1 LFSAPSAP
9 LRDILFRLMPA
20 YEFVALDARGRQEKG
35 LLEGD
40 TPRQV
45 RGMLRD
51 RGLTPLALHEVAE
64 TPVARQSLFQRG
76 GWSHTELT
84 LFTRQLATL
93 ARSGLPLDEAL
104 AAVAQQS
111 ERKNVKRVTLGV
123 RSGVIEGSTL
133 AQALGQFPSV
143 FPPLFRA
150 TIEAGEQ
157 SGKLDGVLER
167 LADYVE
173 RRQALQQKIMLA
185 AIYPAIMTV
194 VAVGVVALLLTYV
207 VPKVVS
213 VFADLDAKLPLLA
226 RGLIALSDFL
236 REYGLGILVAL
247 IAGAI
252 LFANAMRSD
261 PFKRRVH
268 RVMLELPL
276 VGRLTRGNNT
286 GRFTRTLGILFGSGV
301 PILDAMRIGTQVVSN
316 LPMREAIETAT
327 MRVREGASV
336 NRSLAESGLFPPI
349 TLHLIASGEASGRL
363 DDLLDR
369 AAEQQEREVETLVA
383 AMMGL
388 LEPALIVTMGG
399 IVFLIAL
406 AILLPIFDLNQLVK

>member
-1 LFSAPSAP
+1 
-9 LRDILFRLMPA
+9 MPA
-20 YEFVALDARGRQEKG
+20 YEFVALDPRGRQEKG

-51 RGLTPLALHEVAE
+51 RGLTPLSVQEVAE
-64 TPVARQSLFQRG
+64 NRASRSPLFQRG
-76 GWSHTELT
+76 GWSHADLS
-84 LFTRQLATL
+84 LFTRQLSTL

-104 AAVAQQS
+104 AAVAQQT
-111 ERKNVKRVTLGV
+111 ENKNVKRVVLGV
-123 RSGVIEGSTL
+123 RSGVVEGNALAVAL
-133 AQALGQFPSV
+133 AQFPTV

-150 TIEAGEQ
+150 TVEAGEQ

-173 RRQALQQKIMLA
+173 RRQALQQKVMVA
-185 AIYPAIMTV
+185 AIYPAFLVIFSLV
-194 VAVGVVALLLTYV
+194 VVTALLTYV
-207 VPKVVS
+207 VPKIVA
-213 VFADLDAKLPLLA
+213 VFADLDATLPALT
-226 RGLIALSDFL
+226 RWLIALSDFL
-236 REYGLGILVAL
+236 REYGLGLLVA
-247 IAGAI
+247 IVACAI

-268 RVMLELPL
+268 RLMLGLPL
-276 VGRLTRGNNT
+276 VGRLTRANNT

-301 PILDAMRIGTQVVSN
+301 PILDAMRIGTQVVTN

-327 MRVREGASV
+327 MRVREGATV

-349 TLHLIASGEASGRL
+349 MLHLIASGESSGRL
-363 DDLLDR
+363 DDMLDR
-369 AAEQQEREVETLVA
+369 AAEQQEREVETLIGALMA
-383 AMMGL
+383 ALG
-388 LEPALIVTMGG
+388 PALILVMGG
-399 IVFLIAL
+399 LVFGIVL

>member
-1 LFSAPSAP
+1 
-9 LRDILFRLMPA
+9 MPA
-20 YEFVALDARGRQEKG
+20 YEFTALDARGRQERG

-45 RGMLRD
+45 RGMLRE
-51 RGLTPLALHEVAE
+51 RGLTPLTLNEVAE
-64 TPVARQSLFQRG
+64 SPASRGTLFRGGG

-104 AAVAQQS
+104 AAVAQQT

-157 SGKLDGVLER
+157 SGKLDNVLER

-173 RRQALQQKIMLA
+173 RRQALQQKLMLA
-185 AIYPAIMTV
+185 AIYPAVLTF
-194 VAVGVVALLLTYV
+194 VAISVVALLLTYV
-207 VPKVVS
+207 VPKVVA
-213 VFADLDAKLPLLA
+213 VFADLDAQLPLLT
-226 RGLIALSDFL
+226 RLLIALSDFL
-236 REYGLGILVAL
+236 REYGLGILLALVAAV
-247 IAGAI
+247 IV
-252 LFANAMRSD
+252 FTNAMRSD
-261 PFKRRVH
+261 DFRRRVH
-268 RVMLELPL
+268 RLVLALPL
-276 VGRLTRGNNT
+276 VGRLTRGSNT

-301 PILDAMRIGTQVVSN
+301 PILDAMRIGTQVVAN

-327 MRVREGASV
+327 MRVREGAALSKA
-336 NRSLAESGLFPPI
+336 LAESKLFPPI
-349 TLHLIASGEASGRL
+349 TLHLIGSGEASGRL
-363 DDLLDR
+363 DDMLDR

-388 LEPALIVTMGG
+388 LEPLLIVTMGA
-399 IVFLIAL
+399 IVFAIVM

>member
-1 LFSAPSAP
+1 
-9 LRDILFRLMPA
+9 MPA
-20 YEFVALDARGRQEKG
+20 YEFTALDARGRQEKG

-45 RGMLRD
+45 RGMLRE
-51 RGLTPLALHEVAE
+51 RGLSPLTVQEVAE
-64 TPVARQSLFQRG
+64 NKATRRSFFQPG

-111 ERKNVKRVTLGV
+111 ESRRVKRITLGV
-123 RSGVIEGSTL
+123 RSEVVEGNSL
-133 AQALGQFPSV
+133 ALALGQFPSV

-185 AIYPAIMTV
+185 AIYPAMLTV
-194 VAVGVVALLLTYV
+194 VALGVVTLLLTYV
-207 VPKVVS
+207 VPKVVA
-213 VFADLDAKLPLLA
+213 VFADLDAQLPLLTRA
-226 RGLIALSDFL
+226 LISLSDFL
-236 REYGLGILVAL
+236 REYGLGLL
-247 IAGAI
+247 IIIVIGAF
-252 LFANAMRSD
+252 LFANAMRNND
-261 PFKRRVH
+261 FKRRVH
-268 RVMLELPL
+268 RFQLSLPL
-276 VGRLTRGNNT
+276 IGRLTRGTNT

-301 PILDAMRIGTQVVSN
+301 PILEAMRIGTQVVSN
-316 LPMREAIETAT
+316 QPMRDAVEAAT
-327 MRVREGASV
+327 LRVREGASL
-336 NRSLAESGLFPPI
+336 NKSMAESGLFPPI

-363 DDLLDR
+363 DDMLDR

-383 AMMGL
+383 ALMGL
-388 LEPALIVTMGG
+388 LEPALIVTMGLIVFG
-399 IVFLIAL
+399 IVM
-406 AILLPIFDLNQLVK
+406 AILLPIFDLNQLIK

>member
-1 LFSAPSAP
+1 
-9 LRDILFRLMPA
+9 MPA
-20 YEFVALDARGRQEKG
+20 YEFTALDARGKQERG

-51 RGLTPLALHEVAE
+51 RGLAPLTVNEVAE
-64 TPVARQSLFQRG
+64 APAAKRALFQRG
-76 GWSHTELT
+76 SGWGHADLS

-123 RSGVIEGSTL
+123 RSGVVEGRTL
-133 AQALGQFPSV
+133 AQALAEFPSV

-150 TIEAGEQ
+150 TIEAGES

-173 RRQALQQKIMLA
+173 KRQALQQKVLVA
-185 AIYPAIMTV
+185 AIYPAFLV
-194 VAVGVVALLLTYV
+194 VFSITIVTALLTYV
-207 VPKVVS
+207 VPKIVA
-213 VFADLDAKLPLLA
+213 VFADLDAELPLLT

-236 REYGLGILVAL
+236 REYGLGLLVL
-247 IAGAI
+247 IAAA
-252 LFANAMRSD
+252 LAFFAQALRNDDFR
-261 PFKRRVH
+261 RRVH
-268 RVMLELPL
+268 RFTLRLPL
-276 VGRLTRGNNT
+276 VGALVRSANT

-301 PILDAMRIGTQVVSN
+301 PILDAMRIGAQVVEN
-316 LPMREAIETAT
+316 LPMRDAIEAAT
-327 MRVREGASV
+327 LRVREGAPV
-336 NRSLAESGLFPPI
+336 NKSLAESGLFPPI

-363 DDLLDR
+363 DEMLDR
-369 AAEQQEREVETLVA
+369 AAEQQEREVETLVGSVMA
-383 AMMGL
+383 ALG
-388 LEPALIVTMGG
+388 PALVLLMGG
-399 IVFLIAL
+399 MVFLIVM
-406 AILLPIFDLNQLVK
+406 AILLPIFDLNQIVK